1 MPSMKQENSNSV
13 AKFNFDKMTRRQL
26 WVFLLLLVTAPRAAV
41 TAWKQFKAGSALRA
55 AGMVGYKGKSILE
68 AGYFYCPYIPLQT
81 TMMVNLMHTDTQR
94 PRFKI
99 RYGTVSNHGP
109 LYRKVKIG

>member
-81 TMMVNLMHTDTQR
+81 TMMVNPT
-94 PRFKI
+94 RFKT